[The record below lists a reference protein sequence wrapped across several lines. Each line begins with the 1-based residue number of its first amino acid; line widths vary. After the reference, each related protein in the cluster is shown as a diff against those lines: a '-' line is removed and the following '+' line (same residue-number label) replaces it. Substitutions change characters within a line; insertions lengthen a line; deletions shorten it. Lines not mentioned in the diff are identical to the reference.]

1 MSDSESESESDASY
15 ESEASSENESE
26 LESDIES
33 ELESEVESE
42 VDGKIL
48 VHQYEEDLQK
58 KKEKHD
64 RTMLFIKQKE
74 ANPNM
79 EFDDD

>member
-1 MSDSESESESDASY
+1 MEFDA
-15 ESEASSENESE
+15 
-26 LESDIES
+26 
-33 ELESEVESE
+33 
-42 VDGKIL
+42 GKKIL